1 MCVCEFLYCKIII
14 DLKSNV
20 IKKSKMLMVKE
31 VMKIVQNFFG
41 KNEKI
46 GLQKKSD

>member
-1 MCVCEFLYCKIII
+1 
-14 DLKSNV
+14 
-20 IKKSKMLMVKE
+20 MVKE

-46 GLQKKSD
+46 GLQKKVTEIRA